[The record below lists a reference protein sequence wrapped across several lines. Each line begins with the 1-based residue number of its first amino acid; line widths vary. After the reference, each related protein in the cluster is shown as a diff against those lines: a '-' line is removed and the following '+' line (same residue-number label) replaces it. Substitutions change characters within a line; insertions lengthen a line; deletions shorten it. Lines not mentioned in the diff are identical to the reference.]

1 MPKKLGK
8 ISEVFA
14 SIQGEGYTMGSMQL
28 FIRTFGCNIRC
39 RNCSVK
45 EHLEPEDSFTIRP
58 WPGQRMIRVINP
70 ISAKE
75 FYEKIRE
82 AFPLEKFHSVALTG
96 GEPLFQTDFLLELL
110 PYFKK
115 ENIPVFVETN
125 GTLYNEFKQLKPLV
139 SLWSVDLKLSSKWG
153 LNTKNLMK
161 KHKKFFELM
170 DHESCYVRITLDSND
185 DAEHIFEQVNEF
197 DLKKYSLVIQPFTKA
212 PSHVNDWD
220 TNTILEWIS
229 LFSPLFSEVRWIPQV
244 HKLLRIP

>member
-14 SIQGEGYTMGSMQL
+14 SIQGEGLSVGSMQL
-28 FIRTFGCNIRC
+28 FIRTYGCNLRC
-39 RNCSVK
+39 RNCGVQ

-58 WPGQRMIRVINP
+58 WPGQRMIRVSNP

-75 FYEKIRE
+75 LFEKVSE
-82 AFPLEKFHSVALTG
+82 AFPLKSFHSIAFTG
-96 GEPLFQTDFLLELL
+96 GEPMYQTDFLMDLL

-115 ENIPVFVETN
+115 DDVPVFIETN
-125 GTLYNEFKQLKPLV
+125 GTLHNEFEQLKPFV
-139 SLWSVDLKLSSKWG
+139 TFWSVDLKLSGKWG
-153 LNTKNLMK
+153 LNTAFIMK
-161 KHKKFFELM
+161 KHKKFFENI
-170 DHESCYVRITLDSND
+170 DHKNCYIRITLDSND
-185 DAEHIFEQVNEF
+185 DAELIVNQIKEF

-229 LFSPLFSEVRWIPQV
+229 LFYPYFSEVRWIPQV